1 MATNKTT
8 KKAKA
13 ADSGILNYTG
23 QGRTATEVKLPKLD
37 PKAKQHH
44 ILFEM
49 GKNDVKAE
57 LDKKIKPVSIACK
70 RTKAK
75 QVCMKPFL
83 PCVYTLPSSHARRHS
98 TILSVVCSER
108 PYGGSL

>member
-70 RTKAK
+70 RSKAK
-75 QVCMKPFL
+75 QVLKAWADANK
-83 PCVYTLPSSHARRHS
+83 YTMA
-98 TILSVVCSER
+98 E
-108 PYGGSL
+108 YGKLNVIVLTK

>member
-23 QGRTATEVKLPKLD
+23 QGRTATEVQLPKLD

-75 QVCMKPFL
+75 QVLKAWADANK
-83 PCVYTLPSSHARRHS
+83 YTMA
-98 TILSVVCSER
+98 E
-108 PYGGSL
+108 YGKLNVIVLTK